1 MANKTGLAQLSP
13 RLQADD
19 PHGFVPQANL
29 KRGFKHQNN
38 TMVDLLIQYSV
49 NLILKLA
56 KPTGKAVFL
65 KFVKRENEYVYVYV
79 FVYVYLHG

>member
-1 MANKTGLAQLSP
+1 MANKTGLAQRSP
-13 RLQADD
+13 RFQAGD

-38 TMVDLLIQYSV
+38 TMVDLLIHYSV

-56 KPTGKAVFL
+56 KPTVKAVFL
-65 KFVKRENEYVYVYV
+65 KFVKREKDYGYG
-79 FVYVYLHG
+79 YVYLHG

>member
-1 MANKTGLAQLSP
+1 MANKTGLAQPSP
-13 RLQADD
+13 RLQAGD

-38 TMVDLLIQYSV
+38 TMVDMLIHYSV

-56 KPTGKAVFL
+56 KPTVKAVFL
-65 KFVKRENEYVYVYV
+65 KFVKRENEYGYGNVYV
-79 FVYVYLHG
+79 HG

>member
-65 KFVKRENEYVYVYV
+65 KFVKREKEYGYGYG
-79 FVYVYLHG
+79 YVYLHG